1 MDDDIANYDY
11 ELPPQLIAQ
20 RPPKVRDGGKLLAL
34 CGQKPVLHHIVD
46 LPSLLQAGDL
56 LVVNNS
62 RVLPARLC
70 GQTANGGRV
79 EVLAERFLD
88 DGSVLAQVKAA
99 NAPKPNAHL
108 VLAGGDFIVKRR
120 AGEFFILFAVDG
132 FARQRFLRYG
142 QIPLPPYIRRTPD
155 DQDKARY
162 QTVFA
167 YRNGSVA
174 APTAGLHFTS
184 SLLAAVAAQGVRLA
198 TVTLHVGAGTFKPL
212 RMGLRT
218 ASLHREKYHISA
230 QAIAAIVVAKKRGNR
245 IIAVGTTVL
254 RALEAAAAGGKLL
267 PGGGETELFIKPG
280 YRFLSPICCLVIFIC
295 PNRRCW
301 FWFALLA
308 VGFG

>member
-1 MDDDIANYDY
+1 M
-11 ELPPQLIAQ
+11 
-20 RPPKVRDGGKLLAL
+20 
-34 CGQKPVLHHIVD
+34 LHHIVD

-174 APTAGLHFTS
+174 ARDG
-184 SLLAAVAAQGVRLA
+184 GI
-198 TVTLHVGAGTFKPL
+198 TFYFVFV
-212 RMGLRT
+212 
-218 ASLHREKYHISA
+218 S
-230 QAIAAIVVAKKRGNR
+230 
-245 IIAVGTTVL
+245 
-254 RALEAAAAGGKLL
+254 
-267 PGGGETELFIKPG
+267 
-280 YRFLSPICCLVIFIC
+280 
-295 PNRRCW
+295 RRCRAGCSPCHCNLTCRRRH
-301 FWFALLA
+301 FQTIAYGASHGKFAS
-308 VGFG
+308 